1 MFKTIRR
8 SIQVVLAR
16 DPAARN
22 ALEVILCYP
31 GFWALLIHRVSH
43 WLYNHRCKL
52 LARMIS
58 QFMRFL
64 TGIEIHPG
72 AKIGEGV
79 FIDHGMGVVIG
90 ETAVVGDNVTIY
102 QGATLGGTGKDVG
115 KRHPTIE
122 NDVVISS
129 GAKVLGPFTVGA
141 YSKIGAGAVVLREV
155 PPGSTVVGIPG
166 RVVKRVPV
174 PGCEKES
181 CEDCEECKTC
191 PKSDSCS
198 DVVVLPEPGRETLA
212 PSKADPEEFA
222 GHIGHGKA
230 RAMQQDEAKIDL
242 DQVNLPDPVMIE
254 MKRLVK
260 RVEELEKRLADLE
273 KTGENSTIQ

>member
-1 MFKTIRR
+1 MFKTIKR
-8 SIQVVLAR
+8 SIQAVLAR
-16 DPAARN
+16 DPTARN

-31 GFWALLIHRVSH
+31 GFWALLVHRLSH

-58 QFMRFL
+58 QFMRFM

-90 ETAVVGDNVTIY
+90 ETAEVGDNVTIY

-122 NDVVISS
+122 NDVVISA

-166 RVVKRVPV
+166 KVVKRVPV
-174 PGCEKES
+174 PGCEQQSCKE
-181 CEDCEECKTC
+181 CEECKTC
-191 PKSDSCS
+191 PKSESCA
-198 DVVVLPEPGRETLA
+198 DVVVLPEPPKDQIAA
-212 PSKADPEEFA
+212 PKAEHEEA
-222 GHIGHGKA
+222 IGQIGPGKA
-230 RAMQQDEAKIDL
+230 KAMQQDDARIDL

-254 MKRLVK
+254 MKRLIR
-260 RVEELEKRLADLE
+260 RVEELERRLADLE
-273 KTGENSTIQ
+273 KTGKLG